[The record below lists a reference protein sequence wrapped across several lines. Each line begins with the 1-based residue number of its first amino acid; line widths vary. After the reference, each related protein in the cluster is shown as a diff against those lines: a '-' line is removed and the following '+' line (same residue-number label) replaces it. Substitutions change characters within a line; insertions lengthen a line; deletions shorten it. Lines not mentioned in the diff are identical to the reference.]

1 MVLRASHTLLPA
13 AGWYAAKVFSASSRA
28 KKLMVLNFFNL
39 RALVICSCH
48 LSLSQ
53 PFAPFLKLI
62 CFTNP
67 FLHSLSGSFWT
78 AFTDFNLFLAFV
90 CFDFYYTFLFLA
102 TCARLS
108 WLPVHSASDSTVAG
122 SPTLVTWWLFCPF
135 CQWASLYCLENHAI
149 SPESSENLGPIS
161 REWFWLG
168 SNITS
173 SRQGTKLHLIIFPT
187 CFLPARRYASA
198 GNSDRN
204 LSVRPSVT
212 RRYCVKTEKASDMIS
227 SPSNSPKTLVFRRQ
241 ISSPI
246 SKGLP
251 PNGGLK
257 QGSVGKIQRFFSF
270 KRLYLENG
278 SRYGQ
283 SYY

>member
-1 MVLRASHTLLPA
+1 MLCCLKERDHTADLSCRHRVAELIHSIVMVLRASHTLLPA

-108 WLPVHSASDSTVAG
+108 
-122 SPTLVTWWLFCPF
+122 
-135 CQWASLYCLENHAI
+135 
-149 SPESSENLGPIS
+149 
-161 REWFWLG
+161 
-168 SNITS
+168 
-173 SRQGTKLHLIIFPT
+173 
-187 CFLPARRYASA
+187 
-198 GNSDRN
+198 
-204 LSVRPSVT
+204 
-212 RRYCVKTEKASDMIS
+212 
-227 SPSNSPKTLVFRRQ
+227 
-241 ISSPI
+241 
-246 SKGLP
+246 
-251 PNGGLK
+251 
-257 QGSVGKIQRFFSF
+257 
-270 KRLYLENG
+270 
-278 SRYGQ
+278 
-283 SYY
+283 